1 MLVMK
6 ITTNDEYYYVEKENN
21 QYSVLCINNEKDYY
35 LDKTEWNNL
44 ITEMLG
50 GEKKFLERK
59 DGYDIYLDSM
69 NNKRYFKDG
78 VEDLEKL
85 LKVNST
91 SALLFQ
97 DEFLEDD
104 NSSPK
109 KLSLSSKKS
118 NKFTILFLTFIV
130 TVELMNSPFAV
141 VRLNGNENPQR
152 NIENIENIVEPI
164 TLEEMTEKINECKT
178 YEQYQKDILANKDF
192 LRDVFLTADTKTRK
206 ELRIRYNNLAKKIF
220 TEQEKE
226 DRPKTSGYVSQ
237 MEPGVMHL
245 RDDTKEIFH
254 SSGSHEFIHINQVD
268 LTYSYIIEPSAEM
281 MSEEYFNDPA
291 QSYYE
296 SRVNLAILMEIIG
309 PEPIMRLNFN
319 GERKEF
325 ENILKLYLSEEDV
338 ELLLSEYRK
347 KADRTIYKGKELEVA
362 DHKLIRK
369 ILGKMY
375 TKKYPGK
382 IMEEDPTIQQYLN
395 KNKKFMSNRYF
406 FNQYSEKYYASKK
419 MLLETKKLYNEK
431 IADSIESISFSKTE
445 TLTKEEVREII
456 DNHKLD
462 DNVEISINFKGED
475 GKGKYIKISN
485 NNIDSKIININ
496 NKTIK
501 EFLNDSSIQF
511 INFEKTTTI
520 NQDLGKETTIPN
532 IFKNNKDL
540 NRIDIHYINKSY
552 GIATL
557 EGNGNIYIK
566 KNKLCYIPSVAEKFP
581 KQIRK
586 LQEINKRVFN
596 SATLEIAKLQN
607 DKKMELN
614 NIFLNTY
621 LPLRLVD
628 TAFYKINEREKTGI
642 YSGEINGTEDT
653 KWITILMEIIGP
665 KPIKDYYYSK
675 DSTIIENAINKYLD
689 SNDVKELLNEFK
701 KTPEEADYEKIKS
714 IISKLYENKNFGHQ
728 MEEDPAIYCILLD
741 YCSTTRYRYY
751 FNSEKNEENQTQD
764 VEITINI
771 PYDNNFENN
780 LTEITYDTLGEVISK
795 ENFINIIKTN
805 NISND
810 EYFYIKYKDNN
821 YYMGMTI
828 SKKTDQDRINNIKD
842 IIQNNKYE
850 NINIIKYNKIT
861 INPTSGIIRDIILNE
876 NISNLDIQYKDGNK
890 GKITLD
896 IYGNICPNKTILLTI
911 PSLSKKFPD
920 QVENHYKR

>member
-6 ITTNDEYYYVEKENN
+6 IIANNEIYYVEKENN

-85 LKVNST
+85 FKVNSA

-97 DEFLEDD
+97 ERLLEDD

-118 NKFTILFLTFIV
+118 NKFTILFITFLI

-226 DRPKTSGYVSQ
+226 DRPNTSGYVSQ

-254 SSGSHEFIHINQVD
+254 SSGAHEFIHINQVD
-268 LTYSYIIEPSAEM
+268 LTYSYIIEPSAEIM
-281 MSEEYFNDPA
+281 GEEYFNEPA
-291 QSYYE
+291 ISYYE

-309 PEPIMRLNFN
+309 SEPIMRLNFN
-319 GERKEF
+319 GEREEF
-325 ENILKLYLSEEDV
+325 ENILKLYLSEEDA

-347 KADRTIYKGKELEVA
+347 KADRTVYKGEELEVA
-362 DHKLIRK
+362 DHNLIRK
-369 ILGKMY
+369 MLGKMY
-375 TKKYPGK
+375 TKKYLGK
-382 IMEEDPTIQQYLN
+382 IMEEDPIIQQYLN
-395 KNKKFMSNRYF
+395 GNKKFMSNRYF
-406 FNQYSEKYYASKK
+406 FNQKSEKYYASKN
-419 MLLETKKLYNEK
+419 MLLATKELYNEK
-431 IADSIESISFSKTE
+431 IEDSIESITFSKKE

-462 DNVEISINFKGED
+462 DNVEISINFKDED
-475 GKGKYIKISN
+475 EQEEYVVISKD
-485 NNIDSKIININ
+485 NIDSKISFLN

-501 EFLNDSSIQF
+501 ELLNDSSIQF

-532 IFKNNKDL
+532 IFKDNKNL
-540 NRIDIHYINKSY
+540 KEINICYKNKSH
-552 GIATL
+552 GMATL
-557 EGNGNIYIK
+557 EENGNIYIERS
-566 KNKLCYIPSVAEKFP
+566 KLCYIPSVAEKFP

-586 LQEINKRVFN
+586 QQEINKRVFN
-596 SATLEIAKLQN
+596 SIALEIDKLQS

-614 NIFLNTY
+614 NIFLNMY
-621 LPLRLVD
+621 MPLRLVD

-642 YSGEINGTEDT
+642 YSGEIHGTEDT

-689 SNDVKELLNEFK
+689 SNDVKELLNEFE

-728 MEEDPAIYCILLD
+728 MEEDIAIYCLLLD
-741 YCSTTRYRYY
+741 YCSTSRYRYY
-751 FNSEKNEENQTQD
+751 FDSKKNEENPTQD
-764 VEITINI
+764 VEINIDI

-780 LTEITYDTLGEVISK
+780 LTEITYNTLGEVISK
-795 ENFINIIKTN
+795 ENFINIITTN

-821 YYMGMTI
+821 YYMGTTI
-828 SKKTDQDRINNIKD
+828 SKKTDQDTINNIKD

-850 NINIIKYNKIT
+850 IINIIKYNTIT
-861 INPTSGIIRDIILNE
+861 ISPTPGIIRDIILNE

-896 IYGNICPNKTILLTI
+896 YYGNICPEKTLLLTI
-911 PSLSKKFPD
+911 PSIYKKFPD
-920 QVENHYKR
+920 QVENYYKR